1 MGFVKMKLKCAIF
14 SVFAVAILSMAG
26 SSMEVG
32 EETPGRAL
40 DQNIGSAS
48 QALQATPARVAG
60 SWSLAMMDGAT
71 GRAEAFYIDMSQID
85 DVIFGRGTTGRT
97 DLTRQYLP
105 VEPRPTSDEGISSMV
120 WWLRQPT
127 GSAVPT
133 AQARS
138 QTVGASGRGQR
149 REDRPRYY
157 QSGRERPLP
166 AGPPPLRNIRLG
178 ELPRLRLLGEGQAG
192 ELQRIYR
199 GRVRPVVPPHRL
211 WVRYSLPGEDET
223 LLRRNLR
230 R

>member
-1 MGFVKMKLKCAIF
+1 LKAKIKMGFVKMKLKCAIF

-105 VEPRPTSDEGISSMV
+105 GEPRPTSDEGISSMV

-138 QTVGASGRGQR
+138 QTVGASGRVSAERIGLDIISLEENALYR
-149 REDRPRYY
+149 LDLHLFGTSV
-157 QSGRERPLP
+157 SGSYL
-166 AGPPPLRNIRLG
+166 A
-178 ELPRLRLLGEGQAG
+178 
-192 ELQRIYR
+192 YDSW
-199 GRVRPVVPPHRL
+199 GRVRPGSCSGYIVAG
-211 WVRYSLPGEDET
+211 YGQSSLPTGSGSGIAYLGRT
-223 LLRRNLR
+223 RPY
-230 R
+230 